1 MRPATSP
8 RHTAASR
15 RGFHAL
21 SFAAVLALLSLSPA
35 AQAVDIKLEVIKDL
49 PSKYANSYL
58 EELSRPVQA
67 ADGRI
72 FIGTRRSLDLDCG
85 ELLAITPSTAV
96 TAKVPLSRAS
106 QGCGV
111 MAQLAVDP
119 SGNVWG
125 TTVSGAAHKKG
136 ALFRVPG
143 TGGGAQTV
151 RAYTPA
157 QGSAAA
163 SLLAWP
169 DGSLRLARP
178 YAAVGQVIERLAPA
192 DYLVE
197 PLRQFP
203 DTTGLKFPSQIARLG
218 SSGPLYGTG
227 WSATSP
233 STRLLF
239 SLDEANQ
246 VALLADISAHSPMGD
261 LMDSGLGYFY
271 IAATGGALGHGRVM
285 TLAPNGNTTT
295 LHQFTGAGGS
305 GPTAPPVPGGD
316 GWLYGST
323 QRGGAFDQG
332 TLYRLRPDGSEHQV
346 LLSFDGAAQGGDPKA
361 GLLQARD
368 GKFYGRTISGGH
380 YNAGVLFRF
389 KAPKAGS

>member
-8 RHTAASR
+8 RHTAALR

-21 SFAAVLALLSLSPA
+21 SLAAVLPLLGISPLAMA
-35 AQAVDIKLEVIKDL
+35 ANIKLEVIKDL
-49 PSKYANSYL
+49 PNKYANSYL

-72 FIGTRRSLDLDCG
+72 FIGTQRTLYLDCG
-85 ELLAITPSTAV
+85 ELLAITPSTAA
-96 TAKVPLSRAS
+96 TAVVPLTKAS

-111 MAQLAVDP
+111 KARLAVDT

-125 TTVSGAAHKKG
+125 TTVSGATFKKG
-136 ALFRVPG
+136 SLFRVPG
-143 TGGGAQTV
+143 TGGGAQAV

-157 QGSAAA
+157 QGNAAGT
-163 SLLAWP
+163 LLAWP

-178 YAAVGQVIERLAPA
+178 FAPTGQVIERLAPA
-192 DYLVE
+192 DFPVE
-197 PLRQFP
+197 TLRQFP
-203 DTTGLKFPSQIARLG
+203 DTTGLSFPSQLARLG
-218 SSGPLYGTG
+218 SSGLLYGTG
-227 WSATSP
+227 WSATSF

-246 VALLADISAHSPMGD
+246 VALQADISAHSPVGD
-261 LMDSGLGYFY
+261 LVDSGLGYFY

-285 TLAPNGNTTT
+285 TLAPDGSTTT

-323 QRGGAFDQG
+323 QRGGAFDHG

-346 LLSFDGAAQGGDPKA
+346 LLSFDGATQGGDPKA

-368 GKFYGRTISGGH
+368 GKFYGRTISGGRF
-380 YNAGVLFRF
+380 NAGVLFRF
-389 KAPKAGS
+389 KAPKAGN